1 MRVAFHALQT
11 MSRNVSPGTHHP
23 LGATPRQGGVNFAL
37 FSEHAERVNL
47 CLFDSSASQRPS
59 ETIAL
64 EWCTDYVHH
73 VFVEGIRPGQ
83 VYGYR
88 VEGPWDPVHGH
99 RFDPNKVLLDP
110 YARVIA
116 RKSRWGPG
124 VYSYHADEYP
134 DASAPQRFLN
144 GLDSAATAPLGM
156 VSAPPDVAWDAK
168 RPRIAWS
175 DTLIYELHVRGFTR
189 LHPEVPPN
197 ERGTYKGLA
206 SDPVLEHLQHL
217 GVTAVELLPVQHF
230 VTEDRL
236 EKRGLRNYWGYQ
248 PLGYFAPEPS
258 YSSVPGT
265 QAVAEFQ
272 AMVRRFHEAGIEV
285 ILDVVFNHTGEL
297 GHDGP
302 TLSFRGI
309 DNASYYRLDERDPR
323 KYLNY
328 SGCGNTLR
336 TDHPPVVRLVIDSLQ
351 YWIQTMGVDG
361 FRFDLAATLGRTQR
375 DFDRSAPLLAAIAQ
389 ASALD
394 GAKLIAE
401 PWDLKG
407 EGGDQLGQFPETW
420 SEWNRCFRDDTR
432 RYWLNHGAGCTGSFA
447 TRIAGSSD
455 IFSPRD
461 RGPRAS
467 INFVTAHDGFT
478 LADLV
483 TYGRKRNLAN
493 GENDQDGDDWN
504 HSWNC
509 GLEGPTT
516 DAAVLSLRARQR
528 RNLLAT
534 LMLSQ
539 GVPMLTAGD
548 EFGRTQRGNNNAYC
562 QDNEISW
569 VDWSLD
575 QNSPSVEFVRSLVRL
590 RNADTAFRR
599 ERFFQGL
606 ADPRTGRKDVHWVLH
621 DGTEISP
628 DQWSDPDL
636 AGFGAAIAGETGNRY
651 LLLFNPTAAAR
662 RFVLPGSDWHVLV
675 DTWSADTVATA
686 AVRESVEV
694 REYSLVLLT
703 EAR

>member
-1 MRVAFHALQT
+1 

-23 LGATPRQGGVNFAL
+23 LGATARQGGVNFAL
-37 FSEHAERVNL
+37 FSEHAERVSL
-47 CLFDSSASQRPS
+47 CLFDLSVSQRPT

-64 EWCTDYVHH
+64 EWCTEHVHH
-73 VFVEGIRPGQ
+73 AFVEGIRPGQ

-88 VEGPWDPVHGH
+88 VQGPWDPAHGH
-99 RFDPNKVLLDP
+99 RFDPSKVLLDP

-116 RKSRWGPG
+116 REARRGPG
-124 VYSYHADEYP
+124 MYSYKADEYP
-134 DASAPQRFLN
+134 DASAPLQLLN

-156 VSAPPDVAWDAK
+156 VLDPPVVAWDAN

-175 DTLIYELHVRGFTR
+175 DTLIYELHVRGFTK
-189 LHPEVPPN
+189 LHPDVPPD
-197 ERGTYKGLA
+197 ERGTFKGLA

-230 VTEDRL
+230 VTEERL
-236 EKRGLRNYWGYQ
+236 RKLGLRNYWGYQ

-258 YSSVPGT
+258 YSSVPGPK
-265 QAVAEFQ
+265 AVDEFQ

-285 ILDVVFNHTGEL
+285 ILDVVFNHTCEL

-309 DNASYYRLDERDPR
+309 DNASYYRLDETDRR
-323 KYLNY
+323 MYLNY
-328 SGCGNTLR
+328 TGCGNTLR
-336 TDHPPVVRLVIDSLQ
+336 TDNPVVARLVIDCLR
-351 YWIQTMGVDG
+351 YWVQTMGVDG
-361 FRFDLAATLGRTQR
+361 FRFDLAATLGRTQG
-375 DFDRSAPLLAAIAQ
+375 DFEHAAPLLAAISQ
-389 ASALD
+389 APALD
-394 GAKLIAE
+394 GTKLIAE

-432 RYWLNHGAGCTGSFA
+432 RYWLGRGSGPGDFA

-467 INFVTAHDGFT
+467 INFVTSHDGFT
-478 LADLV
+478 LTDLV

-493 GENDQDGDDWN
+493 GENDQDGEDWN
-504 HSWNC
+504 HGWNC

-516 DAAVLSLRARQR
+516 NAAVLSLRARHR

-569 VDWSLD
+569 MDWSLAQD
-575 QNSPSVEFVRSLVRL
+575 CASIEFVRSLVRL
-590 RNADTAFRR
+590 RSADRAFRR

-606 ADPRTGRKDVHWVLH
+606 TDSRTGCKDVCWVLH

-636 AGFGAAIAGETGNRY
+636 ASFGAAIAGATGNWY
-651 LLLFNPTAAAR
+651 LLLFNPTTEAR
-662 RFVLPGSDWHVLV
+662 RFALPEPDWHILV
-675 DTWSADTVATA
+675 DTWSARAPATA
-686 AVRESVEV
+686 AVRESVAV
-694 REYSLVLLT
+694 REHSLVLLR

>member
-1 MRVAFHALQT
+1 

-23 LGATPRQGGVNFAL
+23 LGATARQGGVNFAL

-47 CLFDSSASQRPS
+47 CLFDSSASQRPT
-59 ETIAL
+59 ETIPL
-64 EWCTDYVHH
+64 EWCTDHVHH
-73 VFVEGIRPGQ
+73 AFVEGIRPGQ

-88 VEGPWDPVHGH
+88 VEGPWDPVRGH

-110 YARVIA
+110 YARAIA
-116 RKSRWGPG
+116 REARWDPR
-124 VYSYHADEYP
+124 VYSYKADEYP
-134 DASAPQRFLN
+134 DASAPQELLN
-144 GLDSAATAPLGM
+144 GLDSGATAPLGI
-156 VSAPPDVAWDAK
+156 VSDPPAVAWDAQ

-175 DTLIYELHVRGFTR
+175 DTLLYELHVRGFTK
-189 LHPEVPPN
+189 LHPKVPPN

-206 SDPVLEHLQHL
+206 SDPVIEHLRHL

-236 EKRGLRNYWGYQ
+236 KKLGLRNYWGYQ

-265 QAVAEFQ
+265 QAVNEFQ

-309 DNASYYRLDERDPR
+309 DNMSYYRLDERDR
-323 KYLNY
+323 CKYLNY

-336 TDHPPVVRLVIDSLQ
+336 THHPAVVRLVIDSLQ
-351 YWIQTMGVDG
+351 YWVQTMGVDG
-361 FRFDLAATLGRTQR
+361 FRFDLAATLGRTQS
-375 DFDRSAPLLAAIAQ
+375 DFDRAAPLLAAIGQ
-389 ASALD
+389 VSVLD

-432 RYWLNHGAGCTGSFA
+432 RYWLGHGAGPGDFA
-447 TRIAGSSD
+447 TRVAGSSD
-455 IFSPRD
+455 IFRPSD

-467 INFVTAHDGFT
+467 INFITAHDGFT
-478 LADLV
+478 LTDLV
-483 TYGRKRNLAN
+483 TYRRKRNLAN
-493 GENDQDGDDWN
+493 GENNQDGEDWN
-504 HSWNC
+504 HNWNC

-516 DAAVLSLRARQR
+516 DAAVSSLRARQR
-528 RNLLAT
+528 RNLLAA
-534 LMLSQ
+534 LLLSQ

-569 VDWSLD
+569 VDWSLAQD
-575 QNSPSVEFVRSLVRL
+575 SPSVEFVRSLVRL
-590 RNADTAFRR
+590 RSADRAFRR

-606 ADPRTGRKDVHWVLH
+606 PDPRTGRKDVRWVLH
-621 DGTEISP
+621 DGTEIRP

-636 AGFGAAIAGETGNRY
+636 AGFGAAIAGGTGNRY
-651 LLLFNPTAAAR
+651 LLLFNPTAEAR
-662 RFVLPGSDWHVLV
+662 RFVLPGSDWQVLV
-675 DTWSADTVATA
+675 DTWSADTATAA
-686 AVRESVEV
+686 AVRESVDV
-694 REYSLVLLT
+694 REYSLVLLR

>member
-1 MRVAFHALQT
+1 
-11 MSRNVSPGTHHP
+11 MSRNVSPGTHYP

-64 EWCTDYVHH
+64 EWCTDHVHH

-116 RKSRWGPG
+116 RESRWGPG

-134 DASAPQRFLN
+134 DASAPQQFLN

-156 VSAPPDVAWDAK
+156 VSDPPAVAWDAK

-175 DTLIYELHVRGFTR
+175 DTLIYELHVRGFTK

-206 SDPVLEHLQHL
+206 SDPVLEHLQQL

-236 EKRGLRNYWGYQ
+236 EKLGLRNYWGYQ

-265 QAVAEFQ
+265 RAVDEFQ

-309 DNASYYRLDERDPR
+309 DNASYYRLDDTDRR
-323 KYLNY
+323 RYLNHT
-328 SGCGNTLR
+328 GCGNTLR
-336 TDHPPVVRLVIDSLQ
+336 TDHPAVVRLVIDSLQ
-351 YWIQTMGVDG
+351 YWVQTMGVDG
-361 FRFDLAATLGRTQR
+361 FRFDLAATLGRMQG
-375 DFDRSAPLLAAIAQ
+375 DFRRSAPMLAAIGQ
-389 ASALD
+389 APALD
-394 GAKLIAE
+394 GTKLIAE
-401 PWDLKG
+401 PWDLKE
-407 EGGDQLGQFPETW
+407 EGGDQLGQFPDTW

-432 RYWLNHGAGCTGSFA
+432 RYWLGRGAGPGSFA

-455 IFSPRD
+455 IFGPRG

-493 GENDQDGDDWN
+493 GEADQDGEDWN

-569 VDWSLD
+569 LDWSLAHD
-575 QNSPSVEFVRSLVRL
+575 SPSVEFVRSLARL
-590 RNADTAFRR
+590 RSADGTFRR
-599 ERFFQGL
+599 ELFFQGL
-606 ADPRTGRKDVHWVLH
+606 ADFQTRRKDVSWVLH

-628 DQWSDPDL
+628 EQWSDPGL
-636 AGFGAAIAGETGNRY
+636 AGFGAALAGETGNWY
-651 LLLFNPTAAAR
+651 LLLFNPTAEAL
-662 RFVLPGSDWHVLV
+662 RFALPESDWRILV
-675 DTWSADTVATA
+675 DTWSARAPATA
-686 AVRESVEV
+686 AVRESVDV
-694 REYSLVLLT
+694 REYSLLLLG